1 MRGRNASRGADRL
14 SKGLNRLHSIKRE
27 WKFIKI
33 HPPPN
38 KNLVQTWPNR
48 PGRFYQDFNFKHFLC
63 FLWHNGIEMWLVLF
77 FFLFVCMFLVSWFV
91 CLFFIYLFVGFLV
104 FFCVSLFVIVYFL
117 FVCLY
122 ICLFINLFGYLFVC

>member
-1 MRGRNASRGADRL
+1 MRGRNDSRGADRP

-77 FFLFVCMFLVSWFV
+77 FVCLHVSSFV